1 MKINTELNFFS
12 LVKKYLTPMYF
23 LSKILEKSQLS
34 IMFRVNHVQ
43 TVTYPWVLTP
53 TDIHMKW
60 VI

>member
-43 TVTYPWVLTP
+43 TVTYP
-53 TDIHMKW
+53 
-60 VI
+60 